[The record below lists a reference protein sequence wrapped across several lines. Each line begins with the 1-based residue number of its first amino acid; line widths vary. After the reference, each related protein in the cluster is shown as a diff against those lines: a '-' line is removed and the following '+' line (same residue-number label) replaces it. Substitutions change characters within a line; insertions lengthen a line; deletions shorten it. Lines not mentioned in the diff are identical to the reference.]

1 MAEPTPEKTRIPL
14 SDERSFP
21 LLKRLWGTF
30 VRPHAAWLALA
41 GVAMAVVA
49 AMTALTAWL
58 MDPVVNEVFV
68 ERNEATLW
76 LIGGAVVATFAL
88 KSGAAYV
95 QDALV
100 ARVGQ
105 RIVAD
110 IQNRLFGHLL
120 DQDVA
125 LFQSRAT
132 GSLISHFTFDVQAL
146 RQAVSS
152 AVVGIG
158 RDGLSVILLVGVMVY
173 QDWLLSIIALVV
185 APLTVLPIQ
194 RLGRRMRRV
203 SGDAQG
209 RMGKLTT
216 LLGQAF
222 QGIRVI
228 KAYAM
233 EPAERARVG
242 ALVEEIFRLT
252 YRQGRVRAAVQ
263 PVIDAFGGL
272 AVAAV
277 IVYGGY
283 RVIEGAT
290 TPGAF
295 FSFITAVLMAYQP
308 LRSLGKISATV
319 QEGVAAAERLF
330 TLLDRQSAIV
340 EPSDPVTLERQPAEI
355 AFADVRFS
363 YTDGTEALAGISFTA
378 PAGKVTALVGPSG
391 AGKSTVLNLIP
402 RFFDVDAGRV
412 TIGRADVRT
421 VSTASLRDAIALV
434 SQEVVLFDDTVAENI
449 RYARPSASDDDVRKA
464 AEAAAAHGFITDL
477 PQGYET
483 RVGEHGAKL
492 SGGQR
497 QRIAIARAILK
508 DAPILLLDEA
518 TSALDTESERQIQA
532 ALARLMA
539 GRTTIVIA
547 HRLSTVQ
554 GADCIHAFDRGRVV
568 ESGDH
573 RKLIAQDGLY
583 ARLHALQFRE
593 PDPSTPLNSIQGAQD
608 EVRKKASVE

>member
-1 MAEPTPEKTRIPL
+1 MAEAKPEKTRIPL
-14 SDERSFP
+14 NDARTGP
-21 LLKRLWGTF
+21 LLRRLWDAF
-30 VRPHAAWLALA
+30 VRPHAGWLAVA
-41 GVAMAVVA
+41 SIAMAIVA
-49 AMTALTAWL
+49 ATTAATAWL
-58 MDPVVNEVFV
+58 MDPVVDKVFV
-68 ERNEATLW
+68 EQDRSMLW
-76 LIGGAVVATFAL
+76 LVGGAVIVTFAL
-88 KSGAAYV
+88 KSAASYF
-95 QDALV
+95 QDSLL

-110 IQNRLFGHLL
+110 VQLRLFGHLL

-132 GSLISHFTFDVQAL
+132 GGLISHFTFDVQAL
-146 RQAVSS
+146 RQAVSN
-152 AVVGIG
+152 AIVGLV
-158 RDGLSVILLVGVMVY
+158 RDGLSVIFLVGVMLY
-173 QDWLLSIIALVV
+173 QDWLLSLIALLV

-194 RLGRRMRRV
+194 KLGKRMRRV
-203 SGDAQG
+203 SGDAQA
-209 RMGKLTT
+209 RMGELTT
-216 LLGQAF
+216 LLSQAF

-233 EPAERARVG
+233 ERAETKRIG
-242 ALVEEIFRLT
+242 EIVEEIYRLT

-263 PVIDAFGGL
+263 PIVDAFGGI

-295 FSFITAVLMAYQP
+295 FSFIAAVLMAYQP
-308 LRSLGKISATV
+308 LRGLGKVSTTL
-319 QEGVAAAERLF
+319 QEGLAAAERLF
-330 TLLDRQSAIV
+330 VLLDRKSAIA
-340 EPSDPVTLERQPAEI
+340 EAPDAKALARAPAEV
-355 AFADVRFS
+355 ALKDVRFR
-363 YTDGTEALAGISFTA
+363 YADGTEALAGISLVA

-402 RFFDVDAGRV
+402 RFFDVEAGSV
-412 TIGRADVRT
+412 TIGGTDVRALT
-421 VSTASLRDAIALV
+421 LASLRDAVALV
-434 SQEVVLFDDTVAENI
+434 SQEIVLFDDTVAENI
-449 RYARPSASDDDVRKA
+449 RFGRPDATDDQLRA
-464 AEAAAAHGFITDL
+464 AADAAAAHEFISAL
-477 PQGYET
+477 PDGYDT
-483 RVGEHGAKL
+483 RVGEHGTKL

-532 ALARLMA
+532 ALARLMK
-539 GRTTIVIA
+539 GRTTLVIA

-554 GADCIHAFDRGRVV
+554 GADVIHAFEAGRVV

-573 RKLIAQDGLY
+573 HALVERGGTY

-593 PDPSTPLNSIQGAQD
+593 PQSA
-608 EVRKKASVE
+608 A

>member
-1 MAEPTPEKTRIPL
+1 VTAARARVRAIVYQNPMAEVKPEKTKIALNDARTG
-14 SDERSFP
+14 P
-21 LLKRLWGTF
+21 LLRRLWDAF
-30 VRPHAAWLALA
+30 IRPHAGWLAVA
-41 GVAMAVVA
+41 SVAMAIVA
-49 AMTALTAWL
+49 ATTAATAWL
-58 MDPVVNEVFV
+58 MDPVVDKVFV
-68 ERNEATLW
+68 EQDRSMLW
-76 LIGGAVVATFAL
+76 LVGGAVIATFAL
-88 KSGAAYV
+88 KSAAAYF
-95 QDALV
+95 QDALL

-110 IQNRLFGHLL
+110 VQGRLFGHLL
-120 DQDVA
+120 DQDIA
-125 LFQSRAT
+125 LFQSRSS
-132 GSLISHFTFDVQAL
+132 GGLISHFTFDVQAL
-146 RQAVSS
+146 RQAVSN
-152 AVVGIG
+152 AIVGLV
-158 RDGLSVILLVGVMVY
+158 RDGLSVIFLVAVMLY
-173 QDWLLSIIALVV
+173 QDWLLSVIALVV
-185 APLTVLPIQ
+185 APLTVVPIQ
-194 RLGRRMRRV
+194 RLGKRMRRV
-203 SGDAQG
+203 SGDAQA
-209 RMGKLTT
+209 RMGELTT

-233 EPAERARVG
+233 EAAEQRRVG
-242 ALVEEIFRLT
+242 ALIEEIFELT

-263 PVIDAFGGL
+263 PIIDAFGGI

-277 IVYGGY
+277 IVYGGF

-295 FSFITAVLMAYQP
+295 FSFIAAVLMAYQP
-308 LRSLGKISATV
+308 LRGLGKVSTTL
-319 QEGVAAAERLF
+319 QEGLAAAERLF
-330 TLLDRQSAIV
+330 ALLDRRSAIT
-340 EPSDPVTLERQPAEI
+340 EAADGRALAREPAEV
-355 AFADVRFS
+355 ALTDVRFR
-363 YTDGTEALAGISFTA
+363 YADGTEALAGISLTA

-402 RFFDVDAGRV
+402 RFFDVEDGAV
-412 TIGRADVRT
+412 TIGGADVRSLT
-421 VSTASLRDAIALV
+421 LASLRDAVALV
-434 SQEVVLFDDTVAENI
+434 SQEIVLFDDTVAENI
-449 RYARPSASDDDVRKA
+449 RFGRPGADDDAVRAA
-464 AEAAAAHGFITDL
+464 AEAAAAHGFIQDL
-477 PQGYET
+477 PDGYNT
-483 RVGEHGAKL
+483 RVGEHGTKL

-554 GADCIHAFDRGRVV
+554 GADVIHAFEAGRVV

-573 RKLIAQDGLY
+573 RALVQRGGTY

-593 PDPSTPLNSIQGAQD
+593 PESA
-608 EVRKKASVE
+608 A

>member
-1 MAEPTPEKTRIPL
+1 MAEAKPEKTRIPL
-14 SDERSFP
+14 NDARSGP
-21 LLKRLWGTF
+21 LMRRLWGAF
-30 VRPHAAWLALA
+30 VRPHAGWLAVA
-41 GVAMAVVA
+41 SVAMAIVA
-49 AMTALTAWL
+49 ATTAATAWL
-58 MDPVVNEVFV
+58 MDPVVNKVFV
-68 ERNEATLW
+68 EQDRSTLW
-76 LIGGAVVATFAL
+76 LVGGAVIVTFAL
-88 KSGAAYV
+88 KSAAAYF
-95 QDALV
+95 QDSLL

-110 IQNRLFGHLL
+110 VQLRLFGHLL
-120 DQDVA
+120 AQDVA

-132 GSLISHFTFDVQAL
+132 GGLISHFTFDVQAL
-146 RQAVSS
+146 RQAVSN
-152 AVVGIG
+152 AIVGLV
-158 RDGLSVILLVGVMVY
+158 RDGLSVIFLVGVMVY
-173 QDWLLSIIALVV
+173 QDWLLSVIALLV
-185 APLTVLPIQ
+185 AQLTVVPIQ
-194 RLGRRMRRV
+194 RLGKRMRRV
-203 SGDAQG
+203 SGDAQA
-209 RMGKLTT
+209 RMGELTT

-233 EPAERARVG
+233 ERAETRRIGV
-242 ALVEEIFRLT
+242 LVEEIYQLT

-263 PVIDAFGGL
+263 PIVDAFGGI

-295 FSFITAVLMAYQP
+295 FSFIAAVLMAYQP
-308 LRSLGKISATV
+308 LRGLGKVSTTL
-319 QEGVAAAERLF
+319 QEGLAAAERLF
-330 TLLDRQSAIV
+330 VLLDRKSEIA
-340 EPSDPVTLERQPAEI
+340 EAPDARTLPRAPAEV
-355 AFADVRFS
+355 AFRNVRFR
-363 YTDGTEALAGISFTA
+363 YADGTEALAGIDLVA

-402 RFFDVDAGRV
+402 RFFDVESGSV
-412 TIGRADVRT
+412 TIGGTDVRALT
-421 VSTASLRDAIALV
+421 LASLREAVALV
-434 SQEVVLFDDTVAENI
+434 SQEIVLFDDTVAENI
-449 RYARPSASDDDVRKA
+449 RFGRPDATDAELRAA
-464 AEAAAAHGFITDL
+464 AEAAAAHGFITAL
-477 PQGYET
+477 PDGYDT
-483 RVGEHGAKL
+483 RVGEHGTKL

-532 ALARLMA
+532 ALARLMK
-539 GRTTIVIA
+539 GRTTLVIA

-554 GADCIHAFDRGRVV
+554 GADVIHAFQAGRVV

-573 RKLIAQDGLY
+573 RALVERGGTY

-593 PDPSTPLNSIQGAQD
+593 PETA
-608 EVRKKASVE
+608 A

>member
-1 MAEPTPEKTRIPL
+1 MDARRRRIVYQGPMAEAKPEKTRIPL
-14 SDERSFP
+14 NDARTGP
-21 LLKRLWGTF
+21 LLRRLWDAF
-30 VRPHAAWLALA
+30 VRPHAGWLAVA
-41 GVAMAVVA
+41 SIAMAIVA
-49 AMTALTAWL
+49 ATTAATAWL
-58 MDPVVNEVFV
+58 MDPVVDKVFV
-68 ERNEATLW
+68 EQDRSMLW
-76 LIGGAVVATFAL
+76 LVGGAVIVTFAL
-88 KSGAAYV
+88 KSAASYF
-95 QDALV
+95 QDSLL

-110 IQNRLFGHLL
+110 VQLRLFGHLL

-132 GSLISHFTFDVQAL
+132 GGLISHFTFDVQAL
-146 RQAVSS
+146 RQAVSN
-152 AVVGIG
+152 AIVGLV
-158 RDGLSVILLVGVMVY
+158 RDGLSVIFLVGVMLY
-173 QDWLLSIIALVV
+173 QDWLLSLIALLV

-194 RLGRRMRRV
+194 KLGKRMRRV
-203 SGDAQG
+203 SGDAQA
-209 RMGKLTT
+209 RMGELTT
-216 LLGQAF
+216 LLSQAF

-233 EPAERARVG
+233 ERAETKRIG
-242 ALVEEIFRLT
+242 EIVEEIYRLT

-263 PVIDAFGGL
+263 PIVDAFGGI

-295 FSFITAVLMAYQP
+295 FSFIAAVLMAYQP
-308 LRSLGKISATV
+308 LRGLGKVSTTL
-319 QEGVAAAERLF
+319 QEGLAAAERLF
-330 TLLDRQSAIV
+330 VLLDRKSAIA
-340 EPSDPVTLERQPAEI
+340 EAPDAKALARAPAEV
-355 AFADVRFS
+355 ALKDVRFR
-363 YTDGTEALAGISFTA
+363 YADGTEALAGISLVA

-402 RFFDVDAGRV
+402 RFFDVEAGSV
-412 TIGRADVRT
+412 TIGGTDVRALT
-421 VSTASLRDAIALV
+421 LASLRDAVALV
-434 SQEVVLFDDTVAENI
+434 SQEIVLFDDTVAENI
-449 RYARPSASDDDVRKA
+449 RFGRPDATDDQLRA
-464 AEAAAAHGFITDL
+464 AADAAAAHEFISAL
-477 PQGYET
+477 PDGYDT
-483 RVGEHGAKL
+483 RVGEHGTKL

-532 ALARLMA
+532 ALARLMK
-539 GRTTIVIA
+539 GRTTLVIA

-554 GADCIHAFDRGRVV
+554 GADVIHAFEAGRVV

-573 RKLIAQDGLY
+573 HALVERGGTY

-593 PDPSTPLNSIQGAQD
+593 PQSA
-608 EVRKKASVE
+608 A

>member
-1 MAEPTPEKTRIPL
+1 M
-14 SDERSFP
+14 
-21 LLKRLWGTF
+21 
-30 VRPHAAWLALA
+30 RPHAGWLAVA
-41 GVAMAVVA
+41 SIAMAIVA
-49 AMTALTAWL
+49 ATTAATAWL
-58 MDPVVNEVFV
+58 MDPVVNKVFV
-68 ERNEATLW
+68 EQDRSTLW
-76 LIGGAVVATFAL
+76 LVGGAVIVTFVL
-88 KSGAAYV
+88 KSAAAYF
-95 QDALV
+95 QDSLL

-110 IQNRLFGHLL
+110 VQLRLFGHLL

-132 GSLISHFTFDVQAL
+132 GGLISHFTYDVQAL
-146 RQAVSS
+146 RQAVSN
-152 AVVGIG
+152 AIVGLV
-158 RDGLSVILLVGVMVY
+158 RDGLSVIFLVGVMVY
-173 QDWLLSIIALVV
+173 QDWLLSLIALLV
-185 APLTVLPIQ
+185 APLTVVPIQ
-194 RLGRRMRRV
+194 KLGKRMRRV
-203 SGDAQG
+203 SGDAQA
-209 RMGKLTT
+209 RMGELTT

-233 EPAERARVG
+233 ERAETKRIG
-242 ALVEEIFRLT
+242 AIVEEIYALT

-263 PVIDAFGGL
+263 PIVDVFGGI

-295 FSFITAVLMAYQP
+295 FSFIAAVLMAYQP
-308 LRSLGKISATV
+308 LRGLGKVSTTL
-319 QEGVAAAERLF
+319 QEGLAAAERLF
-330 TLLDRQSAIV
+330 VLLDRKSEIA
-340 EPSDPVTLERQPAEI
+340 EAPDAKALPREPAEV
-355 AFADVRFS
+355 ALHDVRFR
-363 YTDGTEALAGISFTA
+363 YADGTEALAGIDLVA

-402 RFFDVDAGRV
+402 RFFDVESGSV
-412 TIGRADVRT
+412 TIAGTDVRGLT
-421 VSTASLRDAIALV
+421 LASLRDAVALV
-434 SQEVVLFDDTVAENI
+434 SQEIVLFDDTVAENI
-449 RYARPSASDDDVRKA
+449 RFGRPDANDEELRAA
-464 AEAAAAHGFITDL
+464 AEAAAAHDFISAL
-477 PQGYET
+477 PDGYAT
-483 RVGEHGAKL
+483 RVGEHGTKL

-532 ALARLMA
+532 ALARLMK
-539 GRTTIVIA
+539 GRTTLVIA

-554 GADCIHAFDRGRVV
+554 GADLIHAFEAGRVV

-573 RKLIAQDGLY
+573 HALVERGGTY

-593 PDPSTPLNSIQGAQD
+593 PQSA
-608 EVRKKASVE
+608 A

>member
-1 MAEPTPEKTRIPL
+1 MMYQSAMSEAKPEKTRIAL
-14 SDERSFP
+14 NDDRTGP
-21 LLKRLWGTF
+21 LLRRLWDAF
-30 VRPHAAWLALA
+30 VRPHAGWLAVA
-41 GVAMAVVA
+41 SVAMAIVA
-49 AMTALTAWL
+49 ATTALTAWL
-58 MDPVVNEVFV
+58 MDPVVDKVFV
-68 ERNEATLW
+68 EQDRSTLW
-76 LIGGAVVATFAL
+76 LVGGAVIATFAL
-88 KSGAAYV
+88 KSAASYF
-95 QDALV
+95 QDALL

-110 IQNRLFGHLL
+110 VQLRLFGHLL

-132 GSLISHFTFDVQAL
+132 GGLISHFTFDVQAL
-146 RQAVSS
+146 RQAVSN
-152 AVVGIG
+152 AIVGLV
-158 RDGLSVILLVGVMVY
+158 RDGLSVVFLVAVMLY
-173 QDWLLSIIALVV
+173 QDWLLSLIALLV
-185 APLTVLPIQ
+185 APLTVVPIQ
-194 RLGRRMRRV
+194 KLGKRMRRV
-203 SGDAQG
+203 SGDAQA
-209 RMGKLTT
+209 RMGELTT

-233 EPAERARVG
+233 ERAEIRRVG
-242 ALVEEIFRLT
+242 ALVEEIYQLT

-263 PVIDAFGGL
+263 PIIDAFGGI

-295 FSFITAVLMAYQP
+295 FSFIAAVLMAYQP
-308 LRSLGKISATV
+308 LRGLGKVSTTL
-319 QEGVAAAERLF
+319 QEGLAAAERLF
-330 TLLDRQSAIV
+330 LLLDRQSAIA
-340 EPSDPVTLERQPAEI
+340 EAPDAKALDRGPAEV
-355 AFADVRFS
+355 ALNDVRFR
-363 YTDGTEALAGISFTA
+363 YADGTEALAGISLVA

-402 RFFDVDAGRV
+402 RFFDVDAGSV
-412 TIGRADVRT
+412 TIGGHDVRSLT
-421 VSTASLRDAIALV
+421 LASLRDAVALV
-434 SQEVVLFDDTVAENI
+434 SQEIVLFDDTVAENI
-449 RYARPSASDDDVRKA
+449 RFGRPDASDVELRAA
-464 AEAAAAHGFITDL
+464 AEAAAAHDFVAAL
-477 PQGYET
+477 PEGYDT
-483 RVGEHGAKL
+483 RVGEHGTKL

-532 ALARLMA
+532 ALGRLME
-539 GRTTIVIA
+539 GRTTLVIA

-554 GADCIHAFDRGRVV
+554 GADVIHAFEAGRVV

-573 RKLIAQDGLY
+573 AALLTRGGTY

-593 PDPSTPLNSIQGAQD
+593 PESA
-608 EVRKKASVE
+608 A